1 MSKIAVFPGSF
12 DPITKGHVNIL
23 NRGLDLFDKVIIA
36 IGHNSAKKY
45 LYSLEQRM
53 DMLNAIWALE
63 DRVEVSSYE
72 GLTVDYCRSIK
83 ASYILRGLRSTTDF
97 EYEKTI
103 AQLNHSQ
110 ENEIESIFLMT
121 EPKYGHFHSS
131 VVREIIKH
139 GGDASPYI
147 PAAAFALI

>member
-53 DMLNAIWALE
+53 DMLNAIWAME

>member
-12 DPITKGHVNIL
+12 DPITKGHVNVL
-23 NRGLDLFDKVIIA
+23 ERGLDLFDKVIVA

-45 LYSLEQRM
+45 LYPLEKRLEI
-53 DMLNAIWALE
+53 LNAVWSNE
-63 DRVEVSSYE
+63 SRVEVTSYE
-72 GLTVDYCRSIK
+72 GLTVEFCK
-83 ASYILRGLRSTTDF
+83 AQNAKYILRGLRSSTDF

-103 AQLNHSQ
+103 AQLNNSQ
-110 ENEIESIFLMT
+110 DRDIETIFLMC

-139 GGDASPYI
+139 GGDASPFI
-147 PAAAFALI
+147 PAEAFALL

>member
-23 NRGLDLFDKVIIA
+23 NRGLDLFDKVVIA

-45 LYSLEQRM
+45 LYSLEQRLE
-53 DMLNAIWALE
+53 MLNAIWADE

-83 ASYILRGLRSTTDF
+83 ASYILRGLRSTVDF

-103 AQLNHSQ
+103 AQLNQSQ

-121 EPKYGHFHSS
+121 EPEYGHFHSS